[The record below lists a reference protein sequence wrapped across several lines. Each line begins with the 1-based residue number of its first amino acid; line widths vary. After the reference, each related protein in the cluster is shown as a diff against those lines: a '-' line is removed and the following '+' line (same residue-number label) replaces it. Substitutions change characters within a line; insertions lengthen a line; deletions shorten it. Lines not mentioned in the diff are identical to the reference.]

1 MTDSAF
7 AELRRRGKL
16 PPPTRFLIAL
26 LLTASLCL
34 IGAAPASAA
43 WQLASADYFSGT
55 RVDLTRWYVYNG
67 IGNQGH
73 GLRRPAQVTVSNG
86 RLVITARMING
97 VLNSGGLA
105 HRTNRAYGRFEFLAR
120 TDADPSAATSG
131 AILTWP
137 ESGSLWRDGENDIYE
152 TGSAADRN
160 PFYSFIHFGGNLQY
174 NIVHYASATQWHK
187 MVLEWEPSVMR
198 IYRDGILVRTIT
210 NASAIP
216 DSRHHLTIQLDAVK
230 NWMSSTVRMYVEY
243 VRIYRRV

>member
-1 MTDSAF
+1 M
-7 AELRRRGKL
+7 
-16 PPPTRFLIAL
+16 
-26 LLTASLCL
+26 LLTASLWL
-34 IGAAPASAA
+34 IGAAPASAG
-43 WQLASADYFSGT
+43 WQLASADYFTGT
-55 RVDLTRWYVYNG
+55 KVDLTRWNVYNG
-67 IGNQGH
+67 PGNQGH

-105 HRTNRAYGRFEFLAR
+105 HRTNRAYGRFEFLVR

-187 MVLEWEPSVMR
+187 MVLEWEPSAMR
-198 IYRDGILVRTIT
+198 IYRDGILARTIT
-210 NASAIP
+210 DVAAIP

-230 NWMSSTVRMYVEY
+230 NWMSSSVRMYVEY